1 MDLFPSCS
9 HHAHNIIKVTSLIGE
24 KSKPT
29 GTDENE
35 DNVVVSII
43 HMSEW
48 HCRGKAG
55 LSELANSLVE

>member
-35 DNVVVSII
+35 YNVVVSII
-43 HMSEW
+43 
-48 HCRGKAG
+48 R
-55 LSELANSLVE
+55 ANGTVGGRPFLVS